1 MPVSKPL
8 VIVESPAKARTIS
21 RFLGDEYQ
29 VEASV
34 GHIRDLPQGSA
45 ELPKKY
51 KGHHWSDLAVNVDK
65 DFEPV
70 YVLTQRGKEQVKK
83 LKAMLKDAP
92 ELLLATDEDREGE
105 AIAWHLTEALKPKV
119 PIRRLVFHEITRRAI
134 EESLDNARAI
144 DMDLVRAQETRRIVD
159 RLFGY
164 RVSKVLWRKVKPRL
178 SAGRVQSVAV
188 RLLVDRE
195 KARMAFVSSTWW
207 GLSGVFQTPEG
218 TYSGDLMSLGDKKI
232 PSGKDFEP
240 TTGQLKAP
248 ATIALLDEDMA
259 KALQVAI
266 LANAATVTKVEEKDF
281 REKPQAPFTTSK
293 LQQEANRKFRWTA
306 RRAMGVAQR
315 LYENGWI
322 TYMRTD
328 SVHLSPEAINAARDY
343 ATQHY
348 GPQYVPETPRKYN
361 TKAKGAQEAHEAIRP
376 AGESFKSV
384 PDCAKEMGEDEARLY
399 ELIFKRT
406 LACQMADATGK
417 RVVVET
423 QVQLADQ
430 PPALFRSRGKT
441 YTFDGFRAVYV
452 VAGGDQDSENLLPPL
467 KEGQNATPKTIDADG
482 HTTQPPSRLSE
493 AALVQRLEELG
504 IGRPSTYASIIETI
518 QNRGYVF
525 KKGTALIPTW
535 TAFAV
540 TRLLEEHFEGLV
552 NYDFTA
558 NLESGLDQI
567 AEGEK
572 EPKEFLEAFYRG
584 SGGDGLEELIA
595 AALDSADPRSICSI
609 PIGQSEGKDVIA
621 RVGRY
626 GPYLEY
632 DGTTRSLPDEMAPDE
647 LTLAKAV
654 ELLNEMPDGPREL
667 GDDPETSLK
676 VTVQV
681 GRFGPYVQLGEPE
694 GKKKPKRASLLKGME
709 VDTVDLP
716 TALQLLALPRTVGK
730 DTEGH
735 EILAYNGRYG
745 PYIKANGQSRT
756 IPVDIHLLEINEE
769 QALKLLAEPAR
780 RGRASASVLKDL
792 GEDPEGRKV
801 VVKKGRYGPYVTD
814 GEVNVTLP
822 KDKDPEQM
830 ELVAVLPMLQAKR
843 DAGGGKKKRAAP
855 KKKAAAKKPAAKK
868 APAKKA
874 APKKPAAKKA
884 PAKKAAPKKP
894 AAKKAAPKKPVP
906 AKKAGAT
913 ATAET
918 AKQEMGEVKASSPR
932 VRRSVRRPSTTTD
945 V

>member
-51 KGHHWSDLAVNVDK
+51 KGQHWSDLAVNVDK

-105 AIAWHLTEALKPKV
+105 AIAWHLTEALNPKV

-207 GLSGVFQTPEG
+207 GLSGVFETPEG
-218 TYSGDLMSLGDKKI
+218 TYAGDLISLADKKI
-232 PSGKDFEP
+232 PSGKDFEA
-240 TTGQLKAP
+240 TTGKLKAP
-248 ATIALLDEDMA
+248 GTIALLDEEMA
-259 KALQVAI
+259 KALKAAI

-281 REKPQAPFTTSK
+281 KEKPQAPFTTSK

-343 ATQHY
+343 ATTHY
-348 GPQYVPETPRKYN
+348 GPQYVPETPRTYT
-361 TKAKGAQEAHEAIRP
+361 TKSKGAQEAHEAIRP

-384 PDCAKEMGEDEARLY
+384 ADCKKEMGEDEARLY

-417 RVVVET
+417 RMVVET
-423 QVQLADQ
+423 EVKLGDQ
-430 PPALFRSRGKT
+430 PAALFRSRGKT

-452 VAGGDQDSENLLPPL
+452 VAGGDQDSENVLPPL
-467 KEGQNATPKTIDADG
+467 KQGQSATPATIDADS

-558 NLESGLDQI
+558 NLESGLDRI

-584 SGGDGLEELIA
+584 SGDNDGLEELIS
-595 AALDSADPRSICSI
+595 AALDNADPRSICSI
-609 PIGQSEGKDVIA
+609 PIGQNEGKDVIA

-654 ELLNEMPDGPREL
+654 ELLSEMPDGPREL
-667 GDDPETSLK
+667 GEDPETKLQ
-676 VTVQV
+676 VTCQV

-709 VDTVDLP
+709 ADTVDLP

-735 EILAYNGRYG
+735 DILAYNGRYG
-745 PYIKANGQSRT
+745 PYIKANGQSRS
-756 IPVDIHLLEINEE
+756 IPADIHLLEINEA

-780 RGRASASVLKDL
+780 RGRASASVLKEL

-822 KDKDPEQM
+822 KDKDPEAM
-830 ELVAVLPMLQAKR
+830 ELVAALPLLQAKR
-843 DAGGGKKKRAAP
+843 DAGGGKKKKAAP
-855 KKKAAAKKPAAKK
+855 KKKAAAKKKPAAKKAAAKKPAAKK
-868 APAKKA
+868 AA
-874 APKKPAAKKA
+874 AKKPAAKKRA
-884 PAKKAAPKKP
+884 PAK
-894 AAKKAAPKKPVP
+894 PKKPVP

-913 ATAET
+913 ATAAS
-918 AKQEMGEVKASSPR
+918 AKEEMGEVKASTPR
-932 VRRSVRRPSTTTD
+932 VRRSVRRPSSGSTD
-945 V
+945 A